1 MIFLIALVLTG
12 IFIFVCAKTL
22 KKHPAPFYVGAVVI
36 ALIVIGCTAGRVV
49 FPEWFRLWIWP
60 LVSRGAL
67 ATALFAA
74 VMYAAVL
81 PNGSKGIKT
90 LMPIR
95 GELSILASILTLGH
109 NLSYGRTY
117 FRLLFTNPDRLP
129 ANQFA
134 AAICSLIMLV
144 IMLPLFVTS
153 FKCIRR
159 KMKPA
164 RWKKLQRFA
173 YGFYALLYVHVLL
186 LTLPQALAGESG
198 YVLNFLIYSI
208 VFVGYGICRV
218 LKAVSVKKKTQNTLK
233 TKQITA
239 LCCVTILTVCVTGGL
254 LAAGYKNNGG
264 KEENPDSSS
273 AETGSAAEEARSYK
287 DGVYTGRGKG
297 FEDFIYVQVTIENHQ
312 ITEIKITESYEDEP
326 YFSEGKGVIASILE
340 KQSPDVDAISGAT
353 YSSEGIKE
361 AVQEALNSAM
371 E

>member
-22 KKHPAPFYVGAVVI
+22 KQHPVPFYAGAVLI
-36 ALIVIGCTAGRVV
+36 ALTVIGCTAGNVI
-49 FPEWFRLWIWP
+49 FPEWFRLWVWP

-74 VMYAAVL
+74 VMYAGVL
-81 PNGSKGIKT
+81 PNGSKGIKI

-109 NLSYGRTY
+109 NGAYGRTY
-117 FRLLFTNPDRLP
+117 FRMLFTNPDRLP
-129 ANQFA
+129 ANQRA
-134 AAICSLIMLV
+134 AAVCSLVMLV
-144 IMLPLFVTS
+144 IMIPLFVTS

-173 YGFYALLYVHVLL
+173 YGFYALLYVHILL
-186 LTLPQALAGESG
+186 LTWPQALAGESG

-218 LKAVSVKKKTQNTLK
+218 LKAVSVKKKTQNTLM
-233 TKQITA
+233 TKQIMA
-239 LCCVTILTVCVTGGL
+239 LCCVTILSVCVTGGL
-254 LAAGYKNNGG
+254 LAAGYKNSHG
-264 KEENPDSSS
+264 KEETPNL
-273 AETGSAAEEARSYK
+273 SAAETDSTAEEAPFYR
-287 DGVYTGRGKG
+287 DGVYTGTGTG
-297 FEDFIYVQVTIENHQ
+297 FEDFIRVQVTIENHQ
-312 ITEIKITESYEDEP
+312 ITEIKITESSEDEP

-340 KQSPDVDAISGAT
+340 KQSPEVDAISGAT

-361 AVQEALNSAM
+361 AVRKALNSAI